1 MSLLGPCFKE
11 KMRLMSKIRCQDGKN
26 SCKIENHVNP
36 LELLRFFVKITPLVP
51 VYSLTLLLSAAL
63 LFSVQPMFS
72 KMVLP
77 LLGGTPQVWNTA
89 MLFFQLMLLGGYA
102 YAHGTTRFLSIRAQ
116 AVLHITL
123 LAVFT
128 LVLPI
133 LIPPGTTPPTQTD
146 PTLWQLGL
154 MITTVG
160 GPFFVLAGSAPML
173 QRWFSASGHKDS
185 DNPYFLYGAS
195 NLGSMTALLAYPVLI
210 EPFLNLAGQSHS
222 WMIGYFALIALT
234 AVSIVTIWNNP
245 AAKHAPKA
253 VNDGLISPI
262 TWPMRI
268 KWLVLAFIPSSLM
281 LGVTTYITADIASV
295 PLLWILPLALY
306 VGTFIIVFA
315 RTQIISLK
323 TTTTI
328 QAVLLVV
335 LLAQKIAFSLVSPYL
350 LIGIHMAVFFFS
362 ALTCHMELAKSR
374 PNARHLTEFYLIMSI
389 GGAIG
394 GFFNA
399 IIAPQYLVVPIEYGL
414 ALVLAC
420 FIRYSSEPEA
430 AFTASL
436 EKVTASIRKNKLDA
450 IASPRFIVA
459 LVTVLATLAAFNN
472 PSRDFLPVA
481 AAAIALGLAFIMDR
495 RWLFA
500 SLVGFALLFFPL
512 GYHWDSK
519 LYDKIIHHDRNF
531 FGPLKIF
538 DSTTGVRVFMSG
550 ITNHGTQALDEKW
563 RLTPLSYYS
572 TSSPLQDAVHIL
584 DKGPFPQKVG
594 VVGLGIGVIA
604 CFEHK
609 GRSYDFFEINPLV
622 RDIAENQDYFTYLK
636 DCGSQYEIILG
647 DGRMMMK
654 EQSDGGYDAIVIDAF
669 TSDNIPAHLVTLEAL
684 ELYFR
689 KLKENGMLIVHI
701 SNNHVDLEPVLQ
713 KASEKMGIPAL
724 ARIGLAEKIKG
735 TDYKS
740 DGSHWVVLSRNP
752 QVIETLE
759 KDGWTPAMAR
769 AGVNLWTDDYSNLF
783 MTLGNKSIA
792 ARLEKLKAERKA
804 EKAE

>member
-1 MSLLGPCFKE
+1 M
-11 KMRLMSKIRCQDGKN
+11 KIA
-26 SCKIENHVNP
+26 
-36 LELLRFFVKITPLVP
+36 PLVP

-253 VNDGLISPI
+253 ISDDLKSPI

-328 QAVLLVV
+328 QAVLLIV
-335 LLAQKIAFSLVSPYL
+335 LLAQKIAFASVSPYL
-350 LIGIHMAVFFFS
+350 LIGIHIAVFFFS
-362 ALTCHMELAKSR
+362 ALTCHMELARSR

-420 FIRYSSEPEA
+420 FIRYSSEPGA
-430 AFTASL
+430 ALAPSL
-436 EKVTASIRKNKLDA
+436 ERIKTAIRKNKLDA
-450 IASPRFIVA
+450 IASPLFIVA
-459 LVTVLATLAAFNN
+459 LIIVIVTMAAFKN

-481 AAAIALGLAFIMDR
+481 AAIIALGLSFLIDR

-500 SLVGFALLFFPL
+500 SLVGFVLFFFPL
-512 GYHWDSK
+512 GYHWDDK
-519 LYDKIIHHDRNF
+519 LYDKVIHRDRNF
-531 FGPLKIF
+531 FGPLKVF
-538 DSTTGVRVFMSG
+538 DSTAGVRVFMSG
-550 ITNHGTQALDEKW
+550 VTNHGTQALDEKW

-572 TSSPLQDAVHIL
+572 TNSPLQDTIHIL
-584 DKGPFPQKVG
+584 DKGPFPQNIG

-622 RDIAENQDYFTYLK
+622 RDIAKNPNYFTYLK
-636 DCGSQYEIILG
+636 DCGSQHEIILG

-654 EQSDGGYDAIVIDAF
+654 EQPDKGYDAIVVDAF

-684 ELYFR
+684 ELYFQ
-689 KLKENGMLIVHI
+689 KLKDNGILVVHI

-724 ARIGLAEKIKG
+724 ARIGLAGKIKG
-735 TDYKS
+735 SDYKS
-740 DGSHWVVLSRNP
+740 DGSHWVVFSRNEK
-752 QVIETLE
+752 VIKTLE
-759 KDGWTPAMAR
+759 KSGWSPAMAR

-792 ARLEKLKAERKA
+792 ARLEKLREERKGTEKEEEA
-804 EKAE
+804 E